1 MTKKSLRALLNEAE
15 IQMQLNHV
23 NILKLMEIYIEKS
36 HIYFVTELLDM
47 DAFSYLAQYQQNLSE
62 QQIADLTVKIL
73 KALEHCNRYSVIHRD
88 IKLENILV
96 WVDQQGNI
104 NDLKIADFGMAKRTK
119 GTSSNTHKRRNSLF
133 GTVGY
138 MAPEVILKDQNYDQ
152 RIDTYSLG
160 VVLYNIVTREEL
172 FTGNQE

>member
-73 KALEHCNRYSVIHRD
+73 
-88 IKLENILV
+88 
-96 WVDQQGNI
+96 
-104 NDLKIADFGMAKRTK
+104 
-119 GTSSNTHKRRNSLF
+119 
-133 GTVGY
+133 
-138 MAPEVILKDQNYDQ
+138 
-152 RIDTYSLG
+152 
-160 VVLYNIVTREEL
+160 
-172 FTGNQE
+172 